1 MSGSKL
7 TESGNLKEFLRR
19 ASAEIERATLEVL
32 PSKEP
37 YQELYSIQKDYPLR
51 GGKRFRPALLL
62 LCAEWFGASYEDA
75 LPSAVALELFHN
87 FALIHDDIEDSSLFR
102 RGKPTLH
109 HLHGIPLAIN
119 AGDSLFG
126 MVYEILMSNRERFGD
141 QKALDIISLFNQIFR
156 ATFEGQAYDI
166 GWVANNH
173 FPTRAEYFEMIRR
186 KTGVYSGK
194 GPCQL
199 GALIADVPPDILE
212 KIGDFGEALGIGFQI
227 KDDVL
232 NLEEDAGELKEY
244 GKERG
249 GDIREGKRTLITI
262 HMLENLNQT
271 DSEKLRAIL
280 LKPAEKTLDDDVD
293 WVIEKAIE
301 KKSLNIAWLECE
313 RLAEIIE
320 EKLENLVNS
329 PAKNIASEI
338 ANFLVLERSS

>member
-1 MSGSKL
+1 MSGPKL
-7 TESGNLKEFLRR
+7 TESGNLEEFLKR
-19 ASAEIERATLEVL
+19 ASTEIERATLEVL

-37 YQELYSIQKDYPLR
+37 YKELYSIQKDYPLR

-126 MVYEILMSNRERFGD
+126 MVYEILLTNRARFGD
-141 QKALDIISLFNQIFR
+141 QKALDIIGLFNQVFR

-166 GWVANNH
+166 GWVANNY
-173 FPTRAEYFEMIRR
+173 FPSREEYFEMIRR
-186 KTGVYSGK
+186 KTGVYSGR

-199 GALIADVPPDILE
+199 GALIADAPPDILE
-212 KIGDFGEALGIGFQI
+212 KVGDFGEALGIGFQI
-227 KDDVL
+227 KDDLL
-232 NLEEDAGELKEY
+232 NLEEDAGESKEY

-262 HMLENLNQT
+262 HMLENLDQKE
-271 DSEKLRAIL
+271 SEKLKAIL
-280 LKPAEKTLDDDVD
+280 LKPAEKTLDDDVE
-293 WVIEKAIE
+293 WVIEKAHQLGSLSSISNE
-301 KKSLNIAWLECE
+301 FFCWKKRTTSILDLFQDNDT
-313 RLAEIIE
+313 
-320 EKLENLVNS
+320 
-329 PAKNIASEI
+329 KNILKDLVD
-338 ANFLVLERSS
+338 FLMIRRIN

>member
-1 MSGSKL
+1 MSGPKL
-7 TESGNLKEFLRR
+7 TESGNLEEFLKR

-37 YQELYSIQKDYPLR
+37 FKELYSLQKDYPLR

-109 HLHGIPLAIN
+109 QLHGIPLAIN

-126 MVYEILMSNRERFGD
+126 MVYEILLTNRERFGD
-141 QKALDIISLFNQIFR
+141 QKALDIISLFNQVFR

-173 FPTRAEYFEMIRR
+173 FPTREEYFEMIRR
-186 KTGVYSGK
+186 KTGIYSGK

-199 GALIADVPPDILE
+199 GSLIADAPLDIFE
-212 KIGDFGEALGIGFQI
+212 KVGDFGEALGIGFQI
-227 KDDVL
+227 RDDLL
-232 NLEEDAGELKEY
+232 NLEEDAGESKEY

-262 HMLENLNQT
+262 HMLENLNSK
-271 DSEKLRAIL
+271 DAEKLKTIL
-280 LKPAEKTLDDDVD
+280 LKPAEETLDDDVEWAIGKAEELD
-293 WVIEKAIE
+293 SLSSTRNECRYWVDLAIE
-301 KKSLNIAWLECE
+301 KLNSFQNCTAVNIL
-313 RLAEIIE
+313 
-320 EKLENLVNS
+320 NDLVNYL
-329 PAKNIASEI
+329 I
-338 ANFLVLERSS
+338 SSRRL

>member
-1 MSGSKL
+1 MSGPKL
-7 TESGNLKEFLRR
+7 TESGNLEEFLKR

-37 YQELYSIQKDYPLR
+37 YQELYSIQKDYPTR

-62 LCAEWFGASYEDA
+62 LCAEWFGASFEDA

-126 MVYEILMSNRERFGD
+126 MVYEILLTNRARFGD
-141 QKALDIISLFNQIFR
+141 QKALDIIGLFNQVFR

-173 FPTRAEYFEMIRR
+173 FPSREEYFEMIRR
-186 KTGVYSGK
+186 KTGVYSGR

-199 GALIADVPPDILE
+199 GALISDAPPDIIE
-212 KIGDFGEALGIGFQI
+212 KVGDFGEALGIGFQI
-227 KDDVL
+227 KDDLL
-232 NLEEDAGELKEY
+232 NLEEDAGESKEY

-262 HMLENLNQT
+262 HMLESLNSK
-271 DSEKLRAIL
+271 DSEKLKTIL
-280 LKPAEKTLDDDVD
+280 LKPAEETLDDEVE
-293 WVIEKAIE
+293 WVIKKANQLGSLSSMSNE
-301 KKSLNIAWLECE
+301 FVYWTKRTKSILDFFPN
-313 RLAEIIE
+313 
-320 EKLENLVNS
+320 NDT
-329 PAKNIASEI
+329 KNILI
-338 ANFLVLERSS
+338 DLVDFLMVKRIN

>member
-7 TESGNLKEFLRR
+7 TESGNLEEFLKR

-32 PSKEP
+32 PTKEP
-37 YQELYSIQKDYPLR
+37 YKELYSLQKDYPLR
-51 GGKRFRPALLL
+51 GGKRFRSALLL

-126 MVYEILMSNRERFGD
+126 MVYEILMTNRERFGD
-141 QKALDIISLFNQIFR
+141 QKALDIISLFNQVFR

-173 FPTRAEYFEMIRR
+173 FPTREEYFEMIRR
-186 KTGVYSGK
+186 KTGIYSGK

-199 GALIADVPPDILE
+199 GALIADAPSEIFE
-212 KIGDFGEALGIGFQI
+212 KVGDFGEALGIGFQI
-227 KDDVL
+227 RDDLL
-232 NLEEDAGELKEY
+232 NLEEDAGESKEY

-262 HMLENLNQT
+262 HMLENLSSK
-271 DSEKLRAIL
+271 DSEKLKTIL
-280 LKPAEKTLDDDVD
+280 LKPAEEILNDDVE
-293 WVIEKAIE
+293 WVIEKALQNKSPNSVEKECAKWKINAEKILNSLPKHPSRNILIE
-301 KKSLNIAWLECE
+301 LTD
-313 RLAEIIE
+313 
-320 EKLENLVNS
+320 
-329 PAKNIASEI
+329 
-338 ANFLVLERSS
+338 FLISSRVG

>member
-1 MSGSKL
+1 MSGPKL
-7 TESGNLKEFLRR
+7 TESGNLEEFLKR
-19 ASAEIERATLEVL
+19 ASTEIERATLEVL

-37 YQELYSIQKDYPLR
+37 YKELYSIQKDYPLR

-126 MVYEILMSNRERFGD
+126 MVYEILLTNRARFGD
-141 QKALDIISLFNQIFR
+141 QKALDIIGLFNQVFR

-166 GWVANNH
+166 GWVANNY
-173 FPTRAEYFEMIRR
+173 FPSREEYFEMIRR
-186 KTGVYSGK
+186 KTGVYSGR

-199 GALIADVPPDILE
+199 GALIADAPPDIL
-212 KIGDFGEALGIGFQI
+212 KKVGDFGEALGIGFQI
-227 KDDVL
+227 KDDLL
-232 NLEEDAGELKEY
+232 NLKEDAGESKEY

-262 HMLENLNQT
+262 HMLENLDQKE
-271 DSEKLRAIL
+271 SEKLKAIL
-280 LKPAEKTLDDDVD
+280 LKPAEKTLDDDVE
-293 WVIEKAIE
+293 WVIEKANRLG
-301 KKSLNIAWLECE
+301 SLNSVNNECTNWKN
-313 RLAEIIE
+313 RAELI
-320 EKLENLVNS
+320 LNFFPNNDT
-329 PAKNIASEI
+329 KNILIDTVDFLI
-338 ANFLVLERSS
+338 ARRIN

>member
-1 MSGSKL
+1 MSGPKL
-7 TESGNLKEFLRR
+7 TESGNLEEFLKR

-32 PSKEP
+32 PTKEP
-37 YQELYSIQKDYPLR
+37 FKELYSLQKDYPLR

-109 HLHGIPLAIN
+109 QLHGIPLAIN

-126 MVYEILMSNRERFGD
+126 MVYEILMTNRERFGD
-141 QKALDIISLFNQIFR
+141 QKALDIISLFNQVFR

-173 FPTRAEYFEMIRR
+173 FPTREEYFEMIRR
-186 KTGVYSGK
+186 KTGIYSGK

-199 GALIADVPPDILE
+199 GALIADAPSEIFE
-212 KIGDFGEALGIGFQI
+212 KVGDFGEALGIGFQI
-227 KDDVL
+227 RDDLL
-232 NLEEDAGELKEY
+232 NLEEDAGESKEY

-262 HMLENLNQT
+262 HMLENLNSK
-271 DSEKLRAIL
+271 DAEKLKTIL
-280 LKPAEKTLDDDVD
+280 LKPAEETLNDDVE
-293 WVIEKAIE
+293 WAIQKAHQLG
-301 KKSLNIAWLECE
+301 SLSNLSNEFIYWTN
-313 RLAEIIE
+313 RT
-320 EKLENLVNS
+320 KLILDFFPNNDT
-329 PAKNIASEI
+329 KNILI
-338 ANFLVLERSS
+338 DLVDFLMVRRIN

>member
-1 MSGSKL
+1 MSGPKL
-7 TESGNLKEFLRR
+7 TESGNLEEFLKR

-32 PSKEP
+32 PTKEP
-37 YQELYSIQKDYPLR
+37 YKELYSLQKDYPLR
-51 GGKRFRPALLL
+51 GGKRFRSALLL

-109 HLHGIPLAIN
+109 QLHGIPLAIN

-126 MVYEILMSNRERFGD
+126 MVYEILLTNRERFGD
-141 QKALDIISLFNQIFR
+141 QKALGIISLFNQVFR

-173 FPTRAEYFEMIRR
+173 FPTREEYFEMIRR
-186 KTGVYSGK
+186 KTGIYSGK

-199 GALIADVPPDILE
+199 GSLIADAPSDIFE
-212 KIGDFGEALGIGFQI
+212 KVGDFGEALGIGFQI
-227 KDDVL
+227 RDDLL
-232 NLEEDAGELKEY
+232 NLEEDAGESKEY

-262 HMLENLNQT
+262 HMLENLSSK
-271 DSEKLRAIL
+271 DSEKLKTIL
-280 LKPAEKTLDDDVD
+280 LKPAEETLNDDVE
-293 WVIEKAIE
+293 WAIQKAHQLG
-301 KKSLNIAWLECE
+301 SLSNLSNEFIYWTN
-313 RLAEIIE
+313 RT
-320 EKLENLVNS
+320 KLILDFFPDNDT
-329 PAKNIASEI
+329 KNILI
-338 ANFLVLERSS
+338 DLVDFLMVRRIN

>member
-1 MSGSKL
+1 MSGPKL
-7 TESGNLKEFLRR
+7 TESGNLEEFLKR

-37 YQELYSIQKDYPLR
+37 FKELYSLQKDYPLR

-109 HLHGIPLAIN
+109 QLHGIPLAIN

-126 MVYEILMSNRERFGD
+126 MVYEILMTNRERFGD
-141 QKALDIISLFNQIFR
+141 QKALDIISLFNQVFR

-173 FPTRAEYFEMIRR
+173 FPTREEYFEMIRR
-186 KTGVYSGK
+186 KTGIYSGK

-199 GALIADVPPDILE
+199 GALIADAPSDIFE
-212 KIGDFGEALGIGFQI
+212 KVGDFGEALGIGFQI
-227 KDDVL
+227 RDDLL
-232 NLEEDAGELKEY
+232 NLEEDAGESKEY

-262 HMLENLNQT
+262 HMLENLNSK
-271 DSEKLRAIL
+271 D
-280 LKPAEKTLDDDVD
+280 AEK
-293 WVIEKAIE
+293 
-301 KKSLNIAWLECE
+301 
-313 RLAEIIE
+313 
-320 EKLENLVNS
+320 
-329 PAKNIASEI
+329 
-338 ANFLVLERSS
+338 

>member
-1 MSGSKL
+1 MSGPKL
-7 TESGNLKEFLRR
+7 TESGNLEEFLKR

-37 YQELYSIQKDYPLR
+37 YKELYSIQKDYPLR

-126 MVYEILMSNRERFGD
+126 MVYEILLNNRERFGD
-141 QKALDIISLFNQIFR
+141 QKALDIISLFNQVFR

-173 FPTRAEYFEMIRR
+173 FPTREEYFEMIRR
-186 KTGVYSGK
+186 KTGIYSGK

-199 GALIADVPPDILE
+199 GALIADAPSDIFE
-212 KIGDFGEALGIGFQI
+212 KVGDFGEALGIGFQI
-227 KDDVL
+227 RDDLL
-232 NLEEDAGELKEY
+232 NLEEDAGESKEY

-262 HMLENLNQT
+262 HMLENLNSK
-271 DSEKLRAIL
+271 DSEKLKAIL
-280 LKPAEKTLDDDVD
+280 LKPAEETLDDEVD
-293 WVIEKAIE
+293 WVIEKANE
-301 KKSLNIAWLECE
+301 TNSLKNV
-313 RLAEIIE
+313 REICSVRASFTF
-320 EKLENLVNS
+320 EKLDKLSRNTAFKILTELTNHLVS
-329 PAKNIASEI
+329 FRKY
-338 ANFLVLERSS
+338 

>member
-1 MSGSKL
+1 MSGPTL
-7 TESGNLKEFLRR
+7 TESGNLEEFLKR

-37 YQELYSIQKDYPLR
+37 FKELYSLQKDYPLR

-109 HLHGIPLAIN
+109 QLHGIPLAIN

-126 MVYEILMSNRERFGD
+126 MVYEILMTNRERFGD
-141 QKALDIISLFNQIFR
+141 QKALDIISLFNQVFR

-173 FPTRAEYFEMIRR
+173 FPTRQEYFEMIRR
-186 KTGVYSGK
+186 KTGIYSGK

-199 GALIADVPPDILE
+199 GAQIADAPSDIFE
-212 KIGDFGEALGIGFQI
+212 KVGDFGEALGIGFQI
-227 KDDVL
+227 RDDLL
-232 NLEEDAGELKEY
+232 NLEEDAGESKEY

-262 HMLENLNQT
+262 HMLENLNSK
-271 DSEKLRAIL
+271 DAEKLKTIL
-280 LKPAEKTLDDDVD
+280 LKPAEETLNDDVE
-293 WVIEKAIE
+293 WAIQKAHQLG
-301 KKSLNIAWLECE
+301 SLS
-313 RLAEIIE
+313 
-320 EKLENLVNS
+320 NLSNEFIYWKNRTKTILDFF
-329 PAKNIASEI
+329 PNNDTKNILLDLVD
-338 ANFLVLERSS
+338 FLMVRRIS

>member
-1 MSGSKL
+1 MSGPKL
-7 TESGNLKEFLRR
+7 TESGNLEEFLKR

-37 YQELYSIQKDYPLR
+37 YKELYSIQKDYPLR
-51 GGKRFRPALLL
+51 GGKRFRPALLV

-87 FALIHDDIEDSSLFR
+87 FALIHDDIEDSSMFR

-126 MVYEILMSNRERFGD
+126 MVYEILLTNRERFGD
-141 QKALDIISLFNQIFR
+141 QKALDIIGLFNQVFR

-166 GWVANNH
+166 GWVANNY
-173 FPTRAEYFEMIRR
+173 FPSREEYFEMIRR
-186 KTGVYSGK
+186 KTGVYSGR

-199 GALIADVPPDILE
+199 GALIADAPPGILE
-212 KIGDFGEALGIGFQI
+212 KVGDFGEALGIGFQI
-227 KDDVL
+227 KDDLL
-232 NLEEDAGELKEY
+232 NLEEDAGESKEY

-262 HMLENLNQT
+262 HMLENLDQKE
-271 DSEKLRAIL
+271 SEKLKAIL
-280 LKPAEKTLDDDVD
+280 LKPAQKTLDDEVD
-293 WVIEKAIE
+293 WVIRKADELESLSSSRNECRYWVDLAIE
-301 KKSLNIAWLECE
+301 KLNSFQNCTAVNIL
-313 RLAEIIE
+313 
-320 EKLENLVNS
+320 NDLVNYL
-329 PAKNIASEI
+329 I
-338 ANFLVLERSS
+338 SSRRL

>member
-1 MSGSKL
+1 MSGPKL
-7 TESGNLKEFLRR
+7 TESGNLEEFLKR
-19 ASAEIERATLEVL
+19 ASTEIERATLEVL

-37 YQELYSIQKDYPLR
+37 YKELYSIQKDYPLR

-126 MVYEILMSNRERFGD
+126 MVYEILLTNRARFGD
-141 QKALDIISLFNQIFR
+141 QKALDIIGLFNQVFR

-166 GWVANNH
+166 GWVANNY
-173 FPTRAEYFEMIRR
+173 FPSREEYFEMIRR
-186 KTGVYSGK
+186 KTGVYSGR

-199 GALIADVPPDILE
+199 GALIADAPPDILE
-212 KIGDFGEALGIGFQI
+212 KVGDFGEALGIGFQI
-227 KDDVL
+227 KDDLL
-232 NLEEDAGELKEY
+232 NLEEDAGESKEY

-262 HMLENLNQT
+262 HMLENLDQKE
-271 DSEKLRAIL
+271 SEKLKAIL
-280 LKPAEKTLDDDVD
+280 LKPAEKTLDDDVE
-293 WVIEKAIE
+293 WVIEKAHQLGSLSSISNE
-301 KKSLNIAWLECE
+301 FFCWKKRTTSILDFFQDNDT
-313 RLAEIIE
+313 
-320 EKLENLVNS
+320 
-329 PAKNIASEI
+329 KNILKDLVD
-338 ANFLVLERSS
+338 FLMIRRIN

>member
-1 MSGSKL
+1 MSGPKL
-7 TESGNLKEFLRR
+7 TESGNLEEFLKR

-32 PSKEP
+32 PTKEP
-37 YQELYSIQKDYPLR
+37 YKELYSIQKDYPLR

-109 HLHGIPLAIN
+109 QLHGIPLAIN

-126 MVYEILMSNRERFGD
+126 MVYEILMTNRERFGD
-141 QKALDIISLFNQIFR
+141 QKALDIISLFNQVFR

-173 FPTRAEYFEMIRR
+173 FPTREEYFEMIRR
-186 KTGVYSGK
+186 KTGIYSGK

-199 GALIADVPPDILE
+199 GALIADAPSDIFE
-212 KIGDFGEALGIGFQI
+212 KVGDFGEALGIGFQI
-227 KDDVL
+227 RDDLL
-232 NLEEDAGELKEY
+232 NLEEDAGESKEY

-262 HMLENLNQT
+262 HMLENLNSK
-271 DSEKLRAIL
+271 DAEKLKTIL
-280 LKPAEKTLDDDVD
+280 LKPAEETLDDDVEWAIGKAEELD
-293 WVIEKAIE
+293 SLSSTKEECEYWVDLAIE
-301 KKSLNIAWLECE
+301 KINFFQNSSTVNILKV
-313 RLAEIIE
+313 LI
-320 EKLENLVNS
+320 NYLVS
-329 PAKNIASEI
+329 YRKY
-338 ANFLVLERSS
+338 

>member
-1 MSGSKL
+1 MSGPKL
-7 TESGNLKEFLRR
+7 TESGNLEEFLKR

-37 YQELYSIQKDYPLR
+37 FKELYSLQKDYPLR

-109 HLHGIPLAIN
+109 QLHGIPLAIN

-126 MVYEILMSNRERFGD
+126 MVYEILMTNRERFGD
-141 QKALDIISLFNQIFR
+141 QKALDIISLFNQVFR

-173 FPTRAEYFEMIRR
+173 FPTREEYFEMIRR
-186 KTGVYSGK
+186 KTGIYSGK

-199 GALIADVPPDILE
+199 GALIADAPSDIFE
-212 KIGDFGEALGIGFQI
+212 KVGDFGEALGIGFQI
-227 KDDVL
+227 RDDLL
-232 NLEEDAGELKEY
+232 NLEEDAGESKEY

-262 HMLENLNQT
+262 HMLENLNSK
-271 DSEKLRAIL
+271 DAEKLKTIL
-280 LKPAEKTLDDDVD
+280 LKPAEETLNDDVE
-293 WVIEKAIE
+293 WAIQKAHQLG
-301 KKSLNIAWLECE
+301 SLSNLSNEFIYWTN
-313 RLAEIIE
+313 RT
-320 EKLENLVNS
+320 KLILDFFSDNDT
-329 PAKNIASEI
+329 KNILI
-338 ANFLVLERSS
+338 DLVDFLMVRRIN

>member
-1 MSGSKL
+1 MSGPKL
-7 TESGNLKEFLRR
+7 TESGNLEEFLKR

-32 PSKEP
+32 PTKEP
-37 YQELYSIQKDYPLR
+37 YKELYSLQKDYPLR
-51 GGKRFRPALLL
+51 GGKRFRSALLL

-109 HLHGIPLAIN
+109 QLHGIPLAIN

-126 MVYEILMSNRERFGD
+126 MVYEILLTNRERFGD
-141 QKALDIISLFNQIFR
+141 QKALGIISLFNQVFR

-173 FPTRAEYFEMIRR
+173 FPTREEYFEMIRR
-186 KTGVYSGK
+186 KTGIYSGK

-199 GALIADVPPDILE
+199 GSLIADAPSDIFE
-212 KIGDFGEALGIGFQI
+212 KVGDFGEALGIGFQI
-227 KDDVL
+227 RDDLL
-232 NLEEDAGELKEY
+232 NLEEDAGESKEY

-262 HMLENLNQT
+262 HMLENLNSKDT
-271 DSEKLRAIL
+271 EKLKTIL
-280 LKPAEKTLDDDVD
+280 LKPAEETFDDDVE
-293 WVIEKAIE
+293 WVIEKAHRLG
-301 KKSLNIAWLECE
+301 SL
-313 RLAEIIE
+313 R
-320 EKLENLVNS
+320 KTENLCEQFALDSRTRLNQFQGDFTT
-329 PAKNIASEI
+329 KI
-338 ANFLVLERSS
+338 FLELIDFTILKRKK

>member
-1 MSGSKL
+1 MSGPKL
-7 TESGNLKEFLRR
+7 TESGNLEEFLKR

-32 PSKEP
+32 PTKEP
-37 YQELYSIQKDYPLR
+37 YKELYSLQKDYPLR
-51 GGKRFRPALLL
+51 GGKRFRSALLL

-109 HLHGIPLAIN
+109 QLHGIPLAIN

-126 MVYEILMSNRERFGD
+126 MVYEILLTNRERFGD
-141 QKALDIISLFNQIFR
+141 QKALGIISLFNQVFR

-173 FPTRAEYFEMIRR
+173 FPTREEYFEMIRR
-186 KTGVYSGK
+186 KTGIYSGK

-199 GALIADVPPDILE
+199 GALIADAPSDIFE
-212 KIGDFGEALGIGFQI
+212 KVGDFGEALGIGFQI
-227 KDDVL
+227 RDDLL
-232 NLEEDAGELKEY
+232 NLEEDAGESKEY

-262 HMLENLNQT
+262 HMLENLNSK
-271 DSEKLRAIL
+271 DAEKLKTIL
-280 LKPAEKTLDDDVD
+280 LKPAEETFDDDVE
-293 WVIEKAIE
+293 WVIEKANQLG
-301 KKSLNIAWLECE
+301 SLSSISNEFTYWTKRTNSILDFFPDNDTK
-313 RLAEIIE
+313 II
-320 EKLENLVNS
+320 LIDLVD
-329 PAKNIASEI
+329 
-338 ANFLVLERSS
+338 FLMVRRIN

>member
-1 MSGSKL
+1 MSGPKL
-7 TESGNLKEFLRR
+7 TESGNLEEFLKR
-19 ASAEIERATLEVL
+19 ASTEIERATLEVL

-37 YQELYSIQKDYPLR
+37 YKELYSIQKDYPLR

-126 MVYEILMSNRERFGD
+126 MVYEILLTNRARFGD
-141 QKALDIISLFNQIFR
+141 QKALDIIGLFNQVFR

-166 GWVANNH
+166 GWVANNY
-173 FPTRAEYFEMIRR
+173 FPSREEYFEMIRR
-186 KTGVYSGK
+186 KTGVYSGR

-199 GALIADVPPDILE
+199 GALIADAPPDILE
-212 KIGDFGEALGIGFQI
+212 KVGDFGEALGIGFQI
-227 KDDVL
+227 KDDLL
-232 NLEEDAGELKEY
+232 NLEEDAGESKEY
-244 GKERG
+244 GKEQG

-262 HMLENLNQT
+262 HMLENLNSK
-271 DSEKLRAIL
+271 DSEKLKAIL
-280 LKPAEKTLDDDVD
+280 LKPAEETLDDEVD
-293 WVIEKAIE
+293 GVIRKADELESLSSTRNECRYWVDLAIE
-301 KKSLNIAWLECE
+301 ILNSFQNCTAVNIL
-313 RLAEIIE
+313 
-320 EKLENLVNS
+320 NDLVNYL
-329 PAKNIASEI
+329 I
-338 ANFLVLERSS
+338 SSRRL

>member
-1 MSGSKL
+1 MSGPKL
-7 TESGNLKEFLRR
+7 TESGNLEEFLKR

-32 PSKEP
+32 PTKEP
-37 YQELYSIQKDYPLR
+37 YKELYSLQKDYPLR
-51 GGKRFRPALLL
+51 GGKRFRSALLL

-109 HLHGIPLAIN
+109 QLHGIPLAIN

-126 MVYEILMSNRERFGD
+126 MVYEILLTNRERFGD
-141 QKALDIISLFNQIFR
+141 QKALGIISLFNQVFR

-173 FPTRAEYFEMIRR
+173 FPTREEYFEMIRR
-186 KTGVYSGK
+186 KTGIYSGK

-199 GALIADVPPDILE
+199 GALIADAPSDIFE
-212 KIGDFGEALGIGFQI
+212 KVGDFGEALGIGFQI
-227 KDDVL
+227 RDDLL
-232 NLEEDAGELKEY
+232 NLEEDAGESKEY

-262 HMLENLNQT
+262 HMLENLSSK
-271 DSEKLRAIL
+271 DSEKLKTIL
-280 LKPAEKTLDDDVD
+280 LKPAEETLNDDVE
-293 WVIEKAIE
+293 WAIQKAHQLG
-301 KKSLNIAWLECE
+301 SLSNLSNEFIYWTN
-313 RLAEIIE
+313 RT
-320 EKLENLVNS
+320 KLILDFFPDNDT
-329 PAKNIASEI
+329 KNILI
-338 ANFLVLERSS
+338 DLVDFLMVRRIN

>member
-271 DSEKLRAIL
+271 DLEKLRAIL

-301 KKSLNIAWLECE
+301 KKSLNIAWLECK

>member
-1 MSGSKL
+1 MSGPKL
-7 TESGNLKEFLRR
+7 TESGNLEEFLKR
-19 ASAEIERATLEVL
+19 ASTEIERATLEVL

-37 YQELYSIQKDYPLR
+37 YKELYSIQKDYPLR

-126 MVYEILMSNRERFGD
+126 MVYEILLTNRARFGD
-141 QKALDIISLFNQIFR
+141 QKALDIIGLFNQVFR

-166 GWVANNH
+166 GWVANNY
-173 FPTRAEYFEMIRR
+173 FPSREEYFEMIRR
-186 KTGVYSGK
+186 KTGVYSGR

-199 GALIADVPPDILE
+199 GALIADAPPDILE
-212 KIGDFGEALGIGFQI
+212 KVGDFGEALGIGFQI
-227 KDDVL
+227 KDDLL
-232 NLEEDAGELKEY
+232 NLEEDAGESKEY

-262 HMLENLNQT
+262 HMLENLNSK
-271 DSEKLRAIL
+271 DSEKLKAIL
-280 LKPAEKTLDDDVD
+280 LKPAEETLDDEVD
-293 WVIEKAIE
+293 WVIEKAL
-301 KKSLNIAWLECE
+301 KNKSLNSVENECKKWK
-313 RLAEIIE
+313 ITT
-320 EKLENLVNS
+320 EKILNCLPKHS
-329 PAKNIASEI
+329 SRNILI
-338 ANFLVLERSS
+338 D

>member
-262 HMLENLNQT
+262 HMLESLNQT

-301 KKSLNIAWLECE
+301 KKSLNIAWLECK

>member
-1 MSGSKL
+1 MSGPKL
-7 TESGNLKEFLRR
+7 TESGNLEEFLKR

-37 YQELYSIQKDYPLR
+37 YKELYSIQKDYPLR

-126 MVYEILMSNRERFGD
+126 MVYEILLNNRQRFGD

-166 GWVANNH
+166 GWVANHH

-199 GALIADVPPDILE
+199 GALIADAPPDIFE
-212 KIGDFGEALGIGFQI
+212 KVGDFGEALGIGFQI
-227 KDDVL
+227 KDDLL
-232 NLEEDAGELKEY
+232 NLEDDAGESKEY

-262 HMLENLNQT
+262 HMLENLNQA
-271 DSEKLRAIL
+271 DSEKLKTIL
-280 LKPAEKTLDDDVD
+280 LKPAEETLDDEVD
-293 WVIEKAIE
+293 WVIEKAYRLGSLSSIRNE
-301 KKSLNIAWLECE
+301 FNYWTKRTKSILDFFPDND
-313 RLAEIIE
+313 
-320 EKLENLVNS
+320 
-329 PAKNIASEI
+329 AKNILI
-338 ANFLVLERSS
+338 DFVDFLMVRRIN

>member
-1 MSGSKL
+1 MSGPKL
-7 TESGNLKEFLRR
+7 TESGNLEEFLKR

-37 YQELYSIQKDYPLR
+37 FKELYSLQKDYPLR

-109 HLHGIPLAIN
+109 QLHGIPLAIN

-126 MVYEILMSNRERFGD
+126 MVYEILLTNRERFGD
-141 QKALDIISLFNQIFR
+141 QKALDIISLFNQVFR

-173 FPTRAEYFEMIRR
+173 FPSREEYFEMIRR
-186 KTGVYSGK
+186 KTGVYSGR

-199 GALIADVPPDILE
+199 GALIADAPPDILE
-212 KIGDFGEALGIGFQI
+212 KVGDFGEALGIGFQI
-227 KDDVL
+227 KDDLL
-232 NLEEDAGELKEY
+232 NLEEDAGESKEY

-262 HMLENLNQT
+262 HMLESLNSK
-271 DSEKLRAIL
+271 DAEKLKTIL
-280 LKPAEKTLDDDVD
+280 LKPAEETLDDDVE
-293 WVIEKAIE
+293 WAIQKAHQLG
-301 KKSLNIAWLECE
+301 SLSNLSNEFIYWTN
-313 RLAEIIE
+313 RT
-320 EKLENLVNS
+320 KLILDFFPDNDT
-329 PAKNIASEI
+329 KNILI
-338 ANFLVLERSS
+338 DLVDFLMVRRIN

>member
-1 MSGSKL
+1 MSGPKL
-7 TESGNLKEFLRR
+7 TESGNLEEFLKR

-37 YQELYSIQKDYPLR
+37 YKELYSIQKDYPLR

-109 HLHGIPLAIN
+109 QLHGIPLAIN

-126 MVYEILMSNRERFGD
+126 MVYEILLTNRARFGD
-141 QKALDIISLFNQIFR
+141 QKALDIIGLFNQVFR

-166 GWVANNH
+166 GWVANNY
-173 FPTRAEYFEMIRR
+173 FPSREEYFEMIRR
-186 KTGVYSGK
+186 KTGVYSGR

-199 GALIADVPPDILE
+199 GALIADAPPDIIE
-212 KIGDFGEALGIGFQI
+212 KVGDFGEALGIGFQI
-227 KDDVL
+227 KDDLL
-232 NLEEDAGELKEY
+232 NLEEDAGESKEY

-262 HMLENLNQT
+262 HMLESLNT
-271 DSEKLRAIL
+271 KDSEKLKTIL
-280 LKPAEKTLDDDVD
+280 LKPAEETLDDEVE
-293 WVIEKAIE
+293 WVIKKANQLGSLSSMNNE
-301 KKSLNIAWLECE
+301 FVYWTNRTKSILDFFPN
-313 RLAEIIE
+313 
-320 EKLENLVNS
+320 NDT
-329 PAKNIASEI
+329 KNILI
-338 ANFLVLERSS
+338 DLVDFLMVKRIN

>member
-1 MSGSKL
+1 MSGPKL
-7 TESGNLKEFLRR
+7 TESGNLNEFLKR
-19 ASAEIERATLEVL
+19 ASAEIERLTLAVL
-32 PSKEP
+32 PLKEP

-109 HLHGIPLAIN
+109 LLHGIPLAIN

-126 MVYEILMSNRERFGD
+126 MVYDILLTNRDRFGD
-141 QKALDIISLFNQIFR
+141 QKALDIISLFNQVFR

-173 FPTRAEYFEMIRR
+173 FPSREEYFEMIRR
-186 KTGVYSGK
+186 KTGIYSGR

-199 GALIADVPPDILE
+199 GALIADAPQDIFE
-212 KIGDFGEALGIGFQI
+212 KVGDFGEAVGIGFQI
-227 KDDVL
+227 KDDLL
-232 NLEEDAGELKEY
+232 NLEEEAGESKEY

-262 HMLENLNQT
+262 HMLENLNQA
-271 DSEKLRAIL
+271 DSEKLKTIL
-280 LKPAEKTLDDDVD
+280 LKPAEETLDDEVD
-293 WVIEKAIE
+293 WVIEKAYRLGVLNSVNNE
-301 KKSLNIAWLECE
+301 CTNWTNRAKSTLNFFPNNDTKKILIDMVE
-313 RLAEIIE
+313 
-320 EKLENLVNS
+320 
-329 PAKNIASEI
+329 
-338 ANFLVLERSS
+338 FLMVRRIN

>member
-1 MSGSKL
+1 MSGPKL
-7 TESGNLKEFLRR
+7 TESGNLEEFLKR

-37 YQELYSIQKDYPLR
+37 YKELYSIQKDYPLR

-102 RGKPTLH
+102 RGKPTLQ

-126 MVYEILMSNRERFGD
+126 MVYEILLTNRERFGD
-141 QKALDIISLFNQIFR
+141 QKALDIISLFNQVFR

-166 GWVANNH
+166 GWVANNY
-173 FPTRAEYFEMIRR
+173 FPSREEYFEMIRR
-186 KTGVYSGK
+186 KTGVYSGR

-199 GALIADVPPDILE
+199 GALIADAPPDILE
-212 KIGDFGEALGIGFQI
+212 KVGDFGEALGIGFQI
-227 KDDVL
+227 KDDLL
-232 NLEEDAGELKEY
+232 NLEEDAGESKEY

-262 HMLENLNQT
+262 HMLENLNSK
-271 DSEKLRAIL
+271 DSEKLKAIL
-280 LKPAEKTLDDDVD
+280 LKPAEETLDDEVD
-293 WVIEKAIE
+293 WVIRKADELESLSSTRNECRYWVDLAIE
-301 KKSLNIAWLECE
+301 KLNSFQNCTAVNIL
-313 RLAEIIE
+313 
-320 EKLENLVNS
+320 NDLVNYL
-329 PAKNIASEI
+329 I
-338 ANFLVLERSS
+338 SSRRL

>member
-1 MSGSKL
+1 MSGPKL
-7 TESGNLKEFLRR
+7 TESGNLEEFLKR
-19 ASAEIERATLEVL
+19 ASTEIERATLEVL

-37 YQELYSIQKDYPLR
+37 YKELYSIQKDYPLR

-126 MVYEILMSNRERFGD
+126 MVYEILLTNRARFGD
-141 QKALDIISLFNQIFR
+141 QKALDIIGLFNQVFR

-166 GWVANNH
+166 GWVANNY
-173 FPTRAEYFEMIRR
+173 FPSREEYFEMIRR
-186 KTGVYSGK
+186 KTGVYSGR

-199 GALIADVPPDILE
+199 GALIADAPPDILE
-212 KIGDFGEALGIGFQI
+212 KVGDFGEALGIGFQI
-227 KDDVL
+227 KDDLL
-232 NLEEDAGELKEY
+232 NLEEDAGESKQY

-262 HMLENLNQT
+262 HMLENLNSK
-271 DSEKLRAIL
+271 DSEKLKAIL
-280 LKPAEKTLDDDVD
+280 LKPAGETLDDEVD
-293 WVIEKAIE
+293 WVIEKAHQLGSLSSISNE
-301 KKSLNIAWLECE
+301 FFCWKKRTTSILDFFQDNDT
-313 RLAEIIE
+313 
-320 EKLENLVNS
+320 
-329 PAKNIASEI
+329 KNILKDLVD
-338 ANFLVLERSS
+338 FLMIRRIN

>member
-1 MSGSKL
+1 MSGPKL
-7 TESGNLKEFLRR
+7 TESGNLEEFLKR
-19 ASAEIERATLEVL
+19 ASTEIERATLEVL

-37 YQELYSIQKDYPLR
+37 YKELYSIQKDYPLR

-126 MVYEILMSNRERFGD
+126 MVYEILLTNRARFGD
-141 QKALDIISLFNQIFR
+141 QKALDIIGLFNQVFR

-166 GWVANNH
+166 GWVANNY
-173 FPTRAEYFEMIRR
+173 FPSREEYFEMIRR
-186 KTGVYSGK
+186 KTGVYSGR

-199 GALIADVPPDILE
+199 GALIADAPPDILE
-212 KIGDFGEALGIGFQI
+212 KVGDFGEALGIGFQI
-227 KDDVL
+227 KDDLL
-232 NLEEDAGELKEY
+232 NLKEDAGESKEY

-262 HMLENLNQT
+262 HMLENLDQKE
-271 DSEKLRAIL
+271 SEKLKAIL
-280 LKPAEKTLDDDVD
+280 LKPAEKTLDDDVE
-293 WVIEKAIE
+293 WVIEKAHQLGSLSSISNE
-301 KKSLNIAWLECE
+301 FFCWKKRTTSILDFFQDNDT
-313 RLAEIIE
+313 
-320 EKLENLVNS
+320 
-329 PAKNIASEI
+329 KNILKDLVD
-338 ANFLVLERSS
+338 FLMIRRIN

>member
-1 MSGSKL
+1 MSGPKL
-7 TESGNLKEFLRR
+7 TESGNLEEFLKR
-19 ASAEIERATLEVL
+19 ASTEIERATLEVL

-37 YQELYSIQKDYPLR
+37 YKELYSIQKDYPLR

-126 MVYEILMSNRERFGD
+126 MVYEILLTNRARFGD
-141 QKALDIISLFNQIFR
+141 QKALDIIGLFNQVFR

-166 GWVANNH
+166 GWVANNY
-173 FPTRAEYFEMIRR
+173 FPSREEYFEMIRR
-186 KTGVYSGK
+186 KTGVYSGR

-199 GALIADVPPDILE
+199 GALIADAPPDILE
-212 KIGDFGEALGIGFQI
+212 KVGDFGEALGIGFQI
-227 KDDVL
+227 KDDLL
-232 NLEEDAGELKEY
+232 NLEEDAGESKEY

-262 HMLENLNQT
+262 HMLENLDQKE
-271 DSEKLRAIL
+271 SEKLKAIL
-280 LKPAEKTLDDDVD
+280 LKPAEETLDDDVE
-293 WVIEKAIE
+293 WVIEKANE
-301 KKSLNIAWLECE
+301 KKSLNLARQEC
-313 RLAEIIE
+313 LKSAKIIQ
-320 EKLENLVNS
+320 EKLGKLVNN
-329 PAKNIASEI
+329 PAKSIANEI
-338 ANFLVLERSS
+338 ANFLVLKRFS

>member
-1 MSGSKL
+1 MSGPKL
-7 TESGNLKEFLRR
+7 TESGNLEEFLKR

-37 YQELYSIQKDYPLR
+37 YKELYSIQKDYPLR

-126 MVYEILMSNRERFGD
+126 MVYEILLTNRERFGD
-141 QKALDIISLFNQIFR
+141 QKALDIISLFNQVFR

-173 FPTRAEYFEMIRR
+173 FPTREEYFEMIRR
-186 KTGVYSGK
+186 KTGVYSGR

-199 GALIADVPPDILE
+199 GALIADAPPDILE
-212 KIGDFGEALGIGFQI
+212 QVGDFGEALGIGFQI
-227 KDDVL
+227 KDDLL
-232 NLEEDAGELKEY
+232 NLEEDAGESKEY

-262 HMLENLNQT
+262 HMLE
-271 DSEKLRAIL
+271 KLGHPDAKKLKRIL
-280 LKPAEKTLDDDVD
+280 LKPAEETDDKDVE
-293 WVIEKAIE
+293 WVIEKAYRLG
-301 KKSLNIAWLECE
+301 SLNSVNNECTNWTN
-313 RLAEIIE
+313 RAKSIL
-320 EKLENLVNS
+320 NFFPNNDT
-329 PAKNIASEI
+329 KNILI
-338 ANFLVLERSS
+338 DIVDFLMVRRIN

>member
-1 MSGSKL
+1 MSGPKL
-7 TESGNLKEFLRR
+7 TESGNLEEFLKR

-32 PSKEP
+32 PTKEP
-37 YQELYSIQKDYPLR
+37 FKELYSLQKDYPLR

-87 FALIHDDIEDSSLFR
+87 FALIHDDIEDSSMFR

-126 MVYEILMSNRERFGD
+126 MVYEILLTNRERFGD
-141 QKALDIISLFNQIFR
+141 QKALEIISLFNQVFR

-173 FPTRAEYFEMIRR
+173 FPSREEYFEMIRR
-186 KTGVYSGK
+186 KTGVYSGR

-199 GALIADVPPDILE
+199 GALIADAPPEILE
-212 KIGDFGEALGIGFQI
+212 QVGDFGEALGIGFQI
-227 KDDVL
+227 KDDLL
-232 NLEEDAGELKEY
+232 NLEDDAGESKEY

-262 HMLENLNQT
+262 HLLEKL
-271 DSEKLRAIL
+271 DHPDAEKLRRIL
-280 LKPAEKTLDDDVD
+280 LKPAEETDDKDVE
-293 WVIEKAIE
+293 WVIEKAYRLG
-301 KKSLNIAWLECE
+301 SLNSVNNECTNWTN
-313 RLAEIIE
+313 RAKSILDFFP
-320 EKLENLVNS
+320 NNDT
-329 PAKNIASEI
+329 KNILI
-338 ANFLVLERSS
+338 DLVDFLMFKRIN